1 MFATETQARAGTS
14 GAAERL
20 LEAAT
25 HLFAAQGYN
34 SVSTRALT
42 RAAGVNLSAIT
53 YHFEGKKGLYR
64 AVIERLISDTE
75 PLRRALMGELRQGI
89 AAAAGDRGRLG
100 AVALAL
106 VRRLIATQLSDRFPQ
121 ARFQLML
128 REVTQ
133 PTFAFDRV
141 LSGHVTPLQDA
152 ICQLVAAARGGD
164 PAAAET
170 KILAHAIIGQCLMF
184 GIGRPVVLARLG
196 WAEVS
201 DERLEIVTDTVGRA
215 VLAALGLPPPVGPA
229 PGT

>member
-1 MFATETQARAGTS
+1 MTATETQDRARTAS
-14 GAAERL
+14 AADRL

-25 HLFAAQGYN
+25 HLFAEQGYN
-34 SVSTRALT
+34 PVSTRALT

-53 YHFEGKKGLYR
+53 YHFDGKEGLYR

-75 PLRRALMGELRQGI
+75 PPRRALIGELRQGI
-89 AAAAGDRGRLG
+89 DAAAGDRGRLG
-100 AVALAL
+100 GVALAL
-106 VRRLIATQLSDRFPQ
+106 VRRLIAMQLSERFPR

-128 REVTQ
+128 REVMQ

-141 LSGHVTPLQDA
+141 LAGHVTPLQDA
-152 ICQLVAAARGGD
+152 ICELVAAARGGEAD
-164 PAAAET
+164 GTAT

-201 DERLEIVTDTVGRA
+201 EARLEIVIDTVGRA
-215 VLAALGLPPPVGPA
+215 VLAALGLPHPVGA
-229 PGT
+229 AEAV